1 MIKFISTCR
10 IFIFFFGI
18 FFISNS
24 IFSQENFPINGV
36 EDNRENYYAFSN
48 AKIFVDYKTVIE
60 NGTLIIKNGKIVS
73 VGQNISIPKGVKVFN
88 LNGKYIYPSFI
99 DLYTDYG
106 IVKKK
111 RNNQYKDQ

>member
-1 MIKFISTCR
+1 VNSIHFYYIDFSKQQKMMKVISIYR
-10 IFIFFFGI
+10 IFIFFFSI

-36 EDNRENYYAFSN
+36 EDNRENHYAFSN

-73 VGQNISIPKGVKVFN
+73 
-88 LNGKYIYPSFI
+88 
-99 DLYTDYG
+99 
-106 IVKKK
+106 
-111 RNNQYKDQ
+111 